1 MDGHRAGAP
10 AFQVASARIRVRA
23 SSDLAPAATAARS
36 RVRGFLLTGI
46 PPEALDLLDVPLD
59 GAALAMS
66 VPAGMI
72 PA

>member
-1 MDGHRAGAP
+1 
-10 AFQVASARIRVRA
+10 
-23 SSDLAPAATAARS
+23 
-36 RVRGFLLTGI
+36 VRGFLLTGI
-46 PPEALDLLDVPLD
+46 PPEAHDLLDVPLD